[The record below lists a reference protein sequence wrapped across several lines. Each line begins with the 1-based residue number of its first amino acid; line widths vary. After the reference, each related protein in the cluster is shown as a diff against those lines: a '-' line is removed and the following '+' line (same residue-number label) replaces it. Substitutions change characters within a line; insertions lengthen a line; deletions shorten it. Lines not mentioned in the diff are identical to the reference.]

1 MTRLARPTPP
11 PRDDPGSQTA
21 TTAATSTG
29 SSASRLWLWLVLIGL
44 IAIFAPTMVWLWG
57 RWTLSVW
64 HNAHGLL
71 ILPVAAYFVREEL
84 RATRHLPPSSSAWGF
99 AILVPALLL
108 RAFDA
113 AMHTELLSAAA
124 IVLAM
129 PGLSLLLL
137 GAARTRAILIPLLF
151 LALALPI
158 PLSFTESIHLQLRH
172 LATAGTSAVLPWVG
186 VPVFTEGT
194 TLHISRGAIEVADA
208 CSGFSTLYAAVAVA
222 LLTAYQS
229 TSNAR
234 RALVLVAAA
243 PIAIVSNMLRVLL
256 LVALVAW
263 YGTPIL
269 DTYIHPLSGILT
281 FAMALPLIFW
291 LGGDARA
298 QNAAAAPAG
307 GSIQS

>member
-1 MTRLARPTPP
+1 MTP
-11 PRDDPGSQTA
+11 PRDEPGSNTESTQT
-21 TTAATSTG
+21 T
-29 SSASRLWLWLVLIGL
+29 SSANRGSRLWLWLVLAGL
-44 IAIFAPTMVWLWG
+44 IAVFAPTLVWLWG

-84 RATRHLPPSSSAWGF
+84 RETRHLPPSSSAWGF

-113 AMHTELLSAAA
+113 GMHTELLSAAA

-129 PGLSLLLL
+129 PGLSLLLF
-137 GAARTRAILIPLLF
+137 GVARTRAILIPLLF
-151 LALALPI
+151 LGLALPI

-172 LATAGTSAVLPWVG
+172 LATAGTAAVLPWVG
-186 VPVFTEGT
+186 IPVFTEGT
-194 TLHISRGAIEVADA
+194 TLHIARGPIEVADA

-229 TSNAR
+229 TSGAR
-234 RALVLVAAA
+234 RALVLVTAA
-243 PIAIVSNMLRVLL
+243 PIAIVSNVIRVLL

-263 YGTPIL
+263 FGTGIL
-269 DTYIHPLSGILT
+269 DTYVHPLSGIMT
-281 FAMALPLIFW
+281 FAMSLPLIFW
-291 LGGDARA
+291 LGGDARSRA
-298 QNAAAAPAG
+298 VPAPAAG
-307 GSIQS
+307 TPS